1 LAALETGRMDAEG
14 GWPWFIEGHVPEW
27 LLPAMVWQGG
37 AEPEQCSRCN
47 PTGWR
52 TIDE

>member
-1 LAALETGRMDAEG
+1 MDAESG
-14 GWPWFIEGHVPEW
+14 RPWFIEGHVPDW
-27 LLPAMVWQGG
+27 LLPAMVWRGG